1 MTTSTLPPKTQKNA
15 SDKKTDALKTPAH
28 RSAKDTRFEEEAR
41 DLHRILPA
49 SQKVY
54 IQGSRPDIQVPMR
67 KITLDSTPIQGVDES
82 NWEQNPPFYVYDT
95 SGVYT
100 DPDAQIDL
108 TRGLPKLREGWI
120 VERGDTEQ
128 LSGLSSSYGQ
138 ARARDITTAN
148 LRFAHIDKPRRAKKV
163 NGKAGNVTQMHYARR
178 GIITPE
184 MEYIAIR
191 ETQKQHELTDMRQ
204 HDGESFGANTPKI
217 ITPEFVRSE
226 VAAGRAII
234 PNNIN
239 HPESEPMIIGR
250 NFLVKINANI
260 GNSALGSSID
270 EEVSKMTW
278 ATRWGADTIMDLS
291 TGNHIH
297 ETREWLIRNS
307 PVPIGTVPIY
317 QALEK
322 VDGIAEDLTWEIFRD
337 TLIEQAEQGVDYFT
351 IHAGVLLRYV
361 PLTANRLTG
370 IVSRGGS
377 IMAQWCLAHHTES
390 FLYTHFEEICEIMK
404 QYDVAF
410 SLGDGLRPGCLQD
423 ANDEAQFGELRT
435 LGELTKIAWQHDVQV
450 MIEGPGH
457 VAMNRIK
464 ENMDLQLETC
474 SDAPFYTLGPLTTDI
489 APGYDH
495 ITSAIG
501 AAMIGWFGTAMLCY
515 VTPKEHLGLPNKK
528 DVKDGIITYK
538 IAAHAADLAKGHPGA
553 QARDNALSKARF
565 EFRWD
570 DQFNLA
576 LDPDTAREYHD
587 ETLPKDAHK
596 SAHFCSMCGPKFCSM
611 KITQN
616 VREYAK
622 GLDASESL
630 GTEAISAAEIEQG
643 MQEMTEKYH
652 SEGRQLYKE
661 V

>member
-1 MTTSTLPPKTQKNA
+1 MTISTPTSSLGSKATPNINTPSASTYLANAASSTNSGSDQKSN
-15 SDKKTDALKTPAH
+15 KKADAFKTPAH
-28 RSAKDTRFEEEAR
+28 RSAADARFEEDAR

-49 SQKVY
+49 SHKVY
-54 IQGSRPDIQVPMR
+54 IEGSRPDIQVPMR
-67 KITLDSTPIQGVDES
+67 QISLANTPVKGIPES
-82 NWEQNPPFYVYDT
+82 DWQQNPAFYVYDT

-100 DPDAQIDL
+100 DPSVQIDL
-108 TRGLPKLREGWI
+108 TRGLPKLRQGWI
-120 VERGDTEQ
+120 NERADSEQ
-128 LSGLSSSYGQ
+128 LSGLSSSYGL
-138 ARARDITTAN
+138 ARARDISTAN
-148 LRFAHIDKPRRAKKV
+148 LRFAHIDKPRRAKT
-163 NGKAGNVTQMHYARR
+163 GADHSGNITQMHYARR

-204 HDGESFGANTPKI
+204 HDGESFGANTPTI

-291 TGNHIH
+291 TGYHIH

-322 VDGIAEDLTWEIFRD
+322 VDGVAEDLTWEIFRD

-351 IHAGVLLRYV
+351 IHAGVLLEYV
-361 PLTANRLTG
+361 PLTAGRLTG

-377 IMAQWCLAHHTES
+377 IMAQWCIAHQKQN
-390 FLYTHFEEICEIMK
+390 FLYTHFADICEIMK

-423 ANDEAQFGELRT
+423 ANDAAQFGELRT
-435 LGELTKIAWQHDVQV
+435 LGEVTKIAWEHDVQV
-450 MIEGPGH
+450 MVEGPGH

-464 ENMDLQLETC
+464 ENMDLQLELC
-474 SDAPFYTLGPLTTDI
+474 ADAPFYTLGPLTTDI

-576 LDPDTAREYHD
+576 LDPDTAREFHD

-616 VREYAK
+616 VREYAA
-622 GLDASESL
+622 GLQSKKS
-630 GTEAISAAEIEQG
+630 
-643 MQEMTEKYH
+643 
-652 SEGRQLYKE
+652 
-661 V
+661 

>member
-67 KITLDSTPIQGVDES
+67 KITLDPTPIQGVNES
-82 NWEQNPPFYVYDT
+82 DWEQNPPFYVYDT

-120 VERGDTEQ
+120 AERGDTEQ